1 MPESIPASDG
11 AFTCSRPES
20 NSLALKQRQDLNRL
34 RWRLSGVAGQASPA
48 ENLAAN
54 RHSRCN
60 CAYYGS
66 AACGRNAEGWMQVR
80 SLVGSELI
88 SRIDELLEA
97 RYRSADLGN
106 MDDPLDETIYILL
119 SRQTREPVY
128 MRVYRDLRRCYPR
141 WSDVLEAPDESLAS
155 LLRPA
160 GLHHQRARQVKALLA
175 AVREENRRR
184 AIGPAGKPPADLT
197 LGFLRALSDEEAE
210 QFLTRLPGIG
220 PKSARCV
227 LAYSLNRPAFAV
239 DTHVHRVFS
248 RLRLVTRAGRKK
260 DHDRF
265 QDAVPDRV
273 RKRLHINLVHHGRAI
288 CRARRP
294 KCGDCVLVSFCAE
307 GRQAV
312 ANERRPAVVDLFAG
326 AGGLGYGF
334 RKAGFRVALA
344 VESDRHAAQT
354 YRLNNPG
361 VPVIEAEIDVS
372 TSAHQ
377 LTRFMPGVEQV
388 MGLLAGPPCQGYSAA
403 GARDPDA
410 AGNLLYR
417 QVASLAAELQ
427 VETVLLE
434 NVPGVRRVRGHGFLN
449 DILQSLREAGY
460 ATDAHLVNAC
470 EFGVPQHRARYLFLG
485 RRGEG
490 ASPPPGPDATH
501 RSHGKGSATD
511 LPDAPTLRSV
521 LAPLPELPAGATG
534 EPVPGPDGTE
544 YFNVETMAHSERVV
558 AKIKGIKPGE
568 GPISYRR
575 LRDDEARTL
584 IAGHRALPVHP
595 WLDRTI
601 SVREAATIQGFPH
614 HYRFCGPRSDQPLQV
629 ANAVPP
635 PLAEAVALHLMQVIR
650 EGRAPEDASG
660 TVPTDADGAGPG
672 QGSPASEAT

>member
-1 MPESIPASDG
+1 
-11 AFTCSRPES
+11 
-20 NSLALKQRQDLNRL
+20 
-34 RWRLSGVAGQASPA
+34 
-48 ENLAAN
+48 
-54 RHSRCN
+54 
-60 CAYYGS
+60 
-66 AACGRNAEGWMQVR
+66 MQVR
-80 SLVGSELI
+80 SLVGAGLI

-106 MDDPLDETIYILL
+106 MEDPLDETMYILL
-119 SRQTREPVY
+119 SRQTQEPVY
-128 MRVYRDLRRCYPR
+128 RRMYQNLRRCYPS
-141 WSDVLEAPDESLAS
+141 WNDVLQAPEEHLSL

-160 GLHHQRARQVKALLA
+160 GLHEQRARQVKALLA
-175 AVREENRRR
+175 AVQEENRRR
-184 AIGPAGKPPADLT
+184 GVGPAAIPATDLT
-197 LGFLRALSDEEAE
+197 LDFLRTLGDEEAE
-210 QFLTRLPGIG
+210 QFLIRLPGIG

-248 RLRLVTRAGRKK
+248 RLGLVTPAGRKK
-260 DHDRF
+260 DHDPF
-265 QDAVPDRV
+265 QDAVPKGA
-273 RKRLHINLVHHGRAI
+273 RKRFHINLIHHGRAI

-294 KCGDCVLVSFCAE
+294 KCGDCVLVSFCPE
-307 GRQAV
+307 GRKTV
-312 ANERRPAVVDLFAG
+312 ANNGRPAVVDLFAG

-361 VPVIEAEIDVS
+361 VPVIEAQIDAT
-372 TSAHQ
+372 TSSHQ
-377 LTRFMPGVEQV
+377 LARFMPGVEQV

-410 AGNLLYR
+410 EGNFLYR
-417 QVASLAAELQ
+417 QVARLAAELRA
-427 VETVLLE
+427 ETVCLE
-434 NVPGVRRVRGHGFLN
+434 NVPGVRRVRGHGFL
-449 DILQSLREAGY
+449 DSILQSLRDAGF

-470 EFGVPQHRARYLFLG
+470 DFGVPQHRARYLFLG

-490 ASPPPGPDATH
+490 TSPPPGPGATH
-501 RSHGKGSATD
+501 RSHGEAAPSH
-511 LPDAPTLRSV
+511 LPEVPTLRDA
-521 LAPLPELPAGATG
+521 LAALPELPAGTTG
-534 EPVPGPDGTE
+534 EPVTGPDGRE

-558 AKIKGIKPGE
+558 AKIRGIKPGE

-575 LRDDEARTL
+575 LKDDEARTL

-614 HYRFCGPRSDQPLQV
+614 HYRFSGPRSTQPLQV

-635 PLAEAVALHLMQVIR
+635 PLAEAVALHLMRVTK
-650 EGRAPEDASG
+650 EGRAPADPSEAAAADAN
-660 TVPTDADGAGPG
+660 GAGPR
-672 QGSPASEAT
+672 QPPEA